1 MALRKLNDEEKQEL
15 LKIMGIKKEVYA
27 LQDEA
32 RKKQEEFQALLTGLF
47 DKPAGANITYDEL
60 IEALI

>member
-15 LKIMGIKKEVYA
+15 RKIMGIKKEIYA
-27 LQDEA
+27 LQDEIK
-32 RKKQEEFQALLTGLF
+32 KKQDEFQALIAGLF
-47 DKPAGANITYDEL
+47 DKPAGVNITYDEL